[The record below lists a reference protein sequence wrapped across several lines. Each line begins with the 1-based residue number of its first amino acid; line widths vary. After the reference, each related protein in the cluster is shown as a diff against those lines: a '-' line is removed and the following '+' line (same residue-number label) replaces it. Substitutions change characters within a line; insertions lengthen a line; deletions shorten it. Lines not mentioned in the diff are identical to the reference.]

1 MNTEQTI
8 DGIAV
13 EWFRKMCVS
22 QFHFSSPFFSP
33 IYYSLFD
40 FHKCEKKTCNAK
52 RTPNYER
59 SPGEV
64 VKGQICRPNKY
75 GRRTFM
81 FMRSRRVPALLW

>member
-1 MNTEQTI
+1 MVGGSSRNVSNEIERTFKDITQVRGLKKSLRESLNSMNTEQTI

-40 FHKCEKKTCNAK
+40 FHKCEKKN
-52 RTPNYER
+52 
-59 SPGEV
+59 
-64 VKGQICRPNKY
+64 
-75 GRRTFM
+75 
-81 FMRSRRVPALLW
+81 L